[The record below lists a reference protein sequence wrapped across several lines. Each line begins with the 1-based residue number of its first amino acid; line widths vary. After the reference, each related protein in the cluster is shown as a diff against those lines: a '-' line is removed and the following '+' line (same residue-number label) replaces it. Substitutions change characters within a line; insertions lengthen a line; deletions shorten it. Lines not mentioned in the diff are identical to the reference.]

1 MGLRKGQCQENN
13 LRLWGLNFNPSF
25 TFSIVIILDHTT
37 NITILIT
44 IITIII
50 ITILITLLL

>member
-44 IITIII
+44 IIIII